1 MKNPISIFIIF
12 FILFLSSLTTSAEE
26 KRGDIVCIASTS
38 NWCNYNEECTGITE
52 EPKTIFDI
60 YLDEKYLHW
69 IEENNDYQT
78 FFFEYSKSK
87 PMGIININIKLE
99 GNSQFILIDEKTGK
113 FARIG
118 GGFYNL
124 QTQHL
129 YGTCRF
135 SD

>member
-1 MKNPISIFIIF
+1 MKNILILF
-12 FILFLSSLTTSAEE
+12 FILSLSLSKATAEE
-26 KRGDIVCIASTS
+26 QHGDIVCVASTS

-52 EPKTIFDI
+52 ESKTVFDI

-87 PMGIININIKLE
+87 PMGIININIKFE

-113 FARIG
+113 FARIA
-118 GGFYNL
+118 GGFSNL